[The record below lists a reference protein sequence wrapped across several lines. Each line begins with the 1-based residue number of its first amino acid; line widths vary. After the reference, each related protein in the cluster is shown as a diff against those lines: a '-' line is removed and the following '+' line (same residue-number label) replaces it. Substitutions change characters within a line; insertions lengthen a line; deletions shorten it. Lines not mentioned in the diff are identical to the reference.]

1 MVGGGEVKKQGWTE
15 WEQMGLKRRGVKEEK
30 RWSRQ
35 EECLCR
41 YVHPAGPRLEVMEGG
56 VWAEFDLALRSSVT
70 YILTHT
76 HSHTHTHTH
85 SIVKPGQLKVGYRR
99 GMAPVLPNDCMC

>member
-1 MVGGGEVKKQGWTE
+1 MGEQEGSLKEKKDHKMVGGGEVKKQGWTE

-56 VWAEFDLALRSSVT
+56 VWAE
-70 YILTHT
+70 H
-76 HSHTHTHTH
+76 
-85 SIVKPGQLKVGYRR
+85 
-99 GMAPVLPNDCMC
+99 VLPATL